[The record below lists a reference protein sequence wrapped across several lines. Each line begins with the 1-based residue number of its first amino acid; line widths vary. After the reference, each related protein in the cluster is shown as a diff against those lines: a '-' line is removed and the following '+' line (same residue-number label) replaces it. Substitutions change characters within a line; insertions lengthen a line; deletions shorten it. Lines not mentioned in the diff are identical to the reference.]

1 MEEQKELAQKTF
13 IIACIIN
20 YSKEDLIVEETDK
33 MTNET
38 SFRSKDVIYIPGRYE
53 EQRITFYAATEQNEE
68 YLFLAFYVYGAGDC
82 ISEDSKIIF
91 LFKDKEIIT
100 LVNKFRK
107 TFYLIEYD
115 IAFLMSSNYE
125 KRVLSFDSLKV

>member
-1 MEEQKELAQKTF
+1 MKKEIIEGSNQKVILNDDGTWEF
-13 IIACIIN
+13 YESIDDIIN

-68 YLFLAFYVYGAGDC
+68 YLFLAPLALVYNEC
-82 ISEDSKIIF
+82 RQRQ
-91 LFKDKEIIT
+91 
-100 LVNKFRK
+100 V
-107 TFYLIEYD
+107 
-115 IAFLMSSNYE
+115 
-125 KRVLSFDSLKV
+125 